1 MDIKQLEGILKKGED
16 SFCQFKTNFTS
27 IDNLAVEIAAFANS
41 QGGKIIVGVDDLGTV
56 IGLSMQDVQR
66 LNQWISNASA
76 QKIEPPLF
84 VKTEIILIGEE
95 RILIIDTPRG
105 VNKPYGVNKNQFWV
119 KNGADKRRASREE
132 LFRLMQSSS
141 RLFAD
146 EMSTNVHQ
154 DDIDMLYFSDFY
166 NHTFD
171 EDLNDVNISIHSLL
185 HNLKLVQDDRLTLA
199 GLLLFGKNVAFHKPQ
214 FGIKATN
221 YLTED
226 SFLDKEDIVGKLFEQ
241 HRKGIDFILR
251 NLYRSQV
258 DSDFNLPG
266 QLEIPLF
273 AIKEVV
279 ANALAHRDYFI
290 NSSVFINIWPDRVEI
305 LSPGVLPNTVSI
317 ENIKLGIHM
326 ERNPILLSFMA
337 KNPNFGYTGRG
348 SGIPRV
354 LRLCKA
360 QGVKVEF
367 VNDTARNCFQVV
379 FYRKQR
385 AQKPIINGSAA

>member
-1 MDIKQLEGILKKGED
+1 MA
-16 SFCQFKTNFTS
+16 FT
-27 IDNLAVEIAAFANS
+27 L
-41 QGGKIIVGVDDLGTV
+41 QPT
-56 IGLSMQDVQR
+56 
-66 LNQWISNASA
+66 
-76 QKIEPPLF
+76 
-84 VKTEIILIGEE
+84 
-95 RILIIDTPRG
+95 
-105 VNKPYGVNKNQFWV
+105 
-119 KNGADKRRASREE
+119 
-132 LFRLMQSSS
+132 
-141 RLFAD
+141 
-146 EMSTNVHQ
+146 
-154 DDIDMLYFSDFY
+154 
-166 NHTFD
+166 
-171 EDLNDVNISIHSLL
+171 
-185 HNLKLVQDDRLTLA
+185 A

-290 NSSVFINIWPDRVEI
+290 NLSVFINIWPDRVEI
-305 LSPGVLPNTVSI
+305 LSPGVLPNTVNI

-367 VNDTARNCFQVV
+367 VNDTARNCFQVI

-385 AQKPIINGSAA
+385 AQKPKYVP

>member
-1 MDIKQLEGILKKGED
+1 LDIKQLEGILKKGED
-16 SFCQFKTNFTS
+16 SFCQFKTNFIS

-95 RILIIDTPRG
+95 RILIIDTPQG
-105 VNKPYGVNKNQFWV
+105 DNKPYGVNKNQFWV

-166 NHTFD
+166 NHTFG

-326 ERNPILLSFMA
+326 ERNPILLSSMA

-385 AQKPIINGSAA
+385 AQKPKYVP

>member
-132 LFRLMQSSS
+132 LFRLIQSSS

-166 NHTFD
+166 NHTFG

-385 AQKPIINGSAA
+385 AQKPKYVP

>member
-166 NHTFD
+166 NHTFG

-385 AQKPIINGSAA
+385 AQKPKYVP

>member
-1 MDIKQLEGILKKGED
+1 LDIKQLEGILKKGED

-132 LFRLMQSSS
+132 LFRLIQSSS

-166 NHTFD
+166 NHTFG

-385 AQKPIINGSAA
+385 AQKPKYVP

>member
-105 VNKPYGVNKNQFWV
+105 DNKPYGVNKNQFWV

-141 RLFAD
+141 MLFAD

-166 NHTFD
+166 NHTFG

-305 LSPGVLPNTVSI
+305 LSPGVLPNTVNI